1 MIKNNEGNNKF
12 SDDSSK
18 VNSAVKLFENTSIFK
33 SLFKIVTLAIIVSL
47 ATGIYVFVDQIL
59 MVRIIPLNH
68 YFSQSNVFGN
78 EQFESIKKLIDE
90 KSQMMES
97 IPSLAVSSIVRTSV
111 SLSSPLTLICTAISL
126 LLGLGTS
133 IAYSKDLGKKDYKKA
148 TLTWSNGFYNT
159 LITSLIT
166 SAILIG
172 LTFILIP
179 VQANQTN
186 AEKLIGDQ
194 YLSKW
199 NQSEINTLQNFLNY
213 TRNISIN
220 WAVQYSLI
228 IIGFNV
234 FNNYIMLFISL
245 LNSEGKNAIPTAFI
259 LISNVLNIALDFAL
273 LYLTT
278 LGINAAA
285 IATVISWIIGVA
297 IFVSF
302 IWWQNKKKLTLL
314 EFKYLKIK
322 EFRFDYKIILYIF
335 AIGIAS
341 FFRNASTAVY
351 SLIQQSIYGQ
361 ITQPITGKEQT
372 YYLTILGAVNPI
384 YNLFFSAIIGV
395 IRGAR
400 TVITYNYVRNEQ
412 QKVQKA
418 YLISMA
424 MAFVYAFIFF
434 IIVSFILQNQF
445 LWLFDIIP
453 GHSNYNDALI
463 LLRVIMGQLLLFS
476 FTISGMLYFQ
486 STGKPIRSIISSIMY
501 GTIIGI
507 PGLFIASEI
516 AKATN
521 NMDIYIY
528 SPLIIIS
535 ISGLLVFTYST
546 YYVFKKPKIY
556 IEY

>member
-213 TRNISIN
+213 TRNLSIN

-273 LYLTT
+273 IYLTT

>member
-166 SAILIG
+166 STILIG

-199 NQSEINTLQNFLNY
+199 NQSEINTLQIFLNY
-213 TRNISIN
+213 TRNLSIN

>member
-1 MIKNNEGNNKF
+1 MIKDNNENNKF
-12 SDDSSK
+12 SDESSK
-18 VNSAVKLFENTSIFK
+18 INSAVKLFEDTSIFK
-33 SLFKIVTLAIIVSL
+33 SLFKIVTLAIIVSI

-68 YFSQSNVFGN
+68 NFSQENVFGANQFN
-78 EQFESIKKLIDE
+78 EIKNLLATHANK
-90 KSQMMES
+90 MES
-97 IPSLAVSSIVRTSV
+97 VPSLSVSSIVRTSI
-111 SLSSPLTLICTAISL
+111 SLSSPLTLICTSISL

-133 IAYSKDLGKKDYKKA
+133 ITYSKYLGKKDYKKA

-159 LITSLIT
+159 LVTSLIT

-179 VQANQTN
+179 IQANNTS
-186 AEKLIGDQ
+186 AKKLITPQFISQWKRD
-194 YLSKW
+194 
-199 NQSEINTLQNFLNY
+199 EITKLQNFLDY
-213 TRNISIN
+213 TRNLSIN
-220 WAVQYSLI
+220 WAIQYSLI
-228 IIGFNV
+228 IIGFNI

-245 LNSEGKNAIPTAFI
+245 LNSEGKNAIPTVFI
-259 LISNVLNIALDFAL
+259 LISNILNIALDFAL

-285 IATVISWIIGVA
+285 IATVISWIIGVG

-302 IWWQNKKKLTLL
+302 IWWQNHKKLTLL
-314 EFKYLKIK
+314 EFKHLKIK

-341 FFRNASTAVY
+341 FFRNASTAIY
-351 SLIQQSIYGQ
+351 SLVQQSIYGQ

-400 TVITYNYVRNEQ
+400 TVITYNYVKNED

-418 YLISMA
+418 YLISMV

-434 IIVSFILQNQF
+434 ILVSFILQNQF
-445 LWLFDIIP
+445 LWLFDILP
-453 GHSNYNDALI
+453 GHSNYNDALV

-516 AKATN
+516 AKATH
-521 NMDIYIY
+521 NMNVYIY
-528 SPLIIIS
+528 SPLIIIL
-535 ISGLLVFTYST
+535 ISGLLVFCYST
-546 YYVFKKPKIY
+546 YYVFRKPKIY

>member
-97 IPSLAVSSIVRTSV
+97 IPSLDVSSIVRTSV

-213 TRNISIN
+213 TRNLSIN

-412 QKVQKA
+412 QKVQK
-418 YLISMA
+418 LI
-424 MAFVYAFIFF
+424 
-434 IIVSFILQNQF
+434 
-445 LWLFDIIP
+445 
-453 GHSNYNDALI
+453 
-463 LLRVIMGQLLLFS
+463 
-476 FTISGMLYFQ
+476 
-486 STGKPIRSIISSIMY
+486 
-501 GTIIGI
+501 
-507 PGLFIASEI
+507 
-516 AKATN
+516 
-521 NMDIYIY
+521 
-528 SPLIIIS
+528 
-535 ISGLLVFTYST
+535 
-546 YYVFKKPKIY
+546 
-556 IEY
+556 

>member
-213 TRNISIN
+213 TRNLSIN

-516 AKATN
+516 AKTTN
-521 NMDIYIY
+521 NMDVYIY

>member
-97 IPSLAVSSIVRTSV
+97 IPSLDVSSIVRTSV

-213 TRNISIN
+213 TRNLSIN

-521 NMDIYIY
+521 NMDVYIY

>member
-166 SAILIG
+166 STILIG

-199 NQSEINTLQNFLNY
+199 NQSEINTLQIFLNY
-213 TRNISIN
+213 TRNLSIN

-434 IIVSFILQNQF
+434 IIVLFILQNQF

>member
-199 NQSEINTLQNFLNY
+199 NQSEIDTLQNFLNY
-213 TRNISIN
+213 TRNLSIN